1 MVGFLNVK
9 LRGSGPVKAEG
20 EEQSILSTARIVR
33 RFTWKLLETKPK
45 AHATLL
51 EPAMNKNTE
60 RASRHSES

>member
-20 EEQSILSTARIVR
+20 DEQSILSWNSTARIVR

-45 AHATLL
+45 AQATLL
-51 EPAMNKNTE
+51 EPAMNQNTE
-60 RASRHSES
+60 RAS